1 MRGTLPE
8 GRAQHKDA
16 NAAKRCNYSGPRECV
31 REPLPN
37 YSPRTVY
44 LSLGQMVVRGFL
56 DIYPGLDQ
64 EFVS

>member
-44 LSLGQMVVRGFL
+44 LVRGFL